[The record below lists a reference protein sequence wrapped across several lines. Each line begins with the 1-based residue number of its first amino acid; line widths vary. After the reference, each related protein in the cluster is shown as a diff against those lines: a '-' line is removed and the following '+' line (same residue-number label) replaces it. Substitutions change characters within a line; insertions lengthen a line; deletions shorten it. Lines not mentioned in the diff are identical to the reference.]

1 MMSERCNFL
10 FIHIP
15 KSGGNSIQNVLRYY
29 SEDEILLSAPHH
41 DGVERFEVRSRR
53 YPFRKHSTLADYQKA
68 LPSDVYD
75 RLFKFA
81 VLRNPWERMVSWY
94 FSPGRG
100 VANWDKSEFKKL
112 ILRTPTAVSYIKVDN
127 VPSQASASS
136 RENQVHNLER
146 LIDFTDLEKG
156 FFEVCDIV
164 GIPRIKLPIRNKS
177 HRKHYT
183 HYYDSEL
190 IKIVNER
197 FQQDVE
203 LGNFKF
209 GE

>member
-1 MMSERCNFL
+1 MISERSNFL

-15 KSGGNSIQNVLRYY
+15 KSGGNSIQNVLRNY
-29 SEDEILLSAPHH
+29 SEDEILRSAPHH
-41 DGVERFEVRSRR
+41 DGVERFEVGNRK
-53 YPFRKHSTLADYQKA
+53 YGTRKHSTLADYRNV

-100 VANWDKSEFKKL
+100 VANWDRNAFKKL
-112 ILRTPTAVSYIKVDN
+112 ILETPTAVSYIN
-127 VPSQASASS
+127 SSNLPSEASAH
-136 RENQVHNLER
+136 EPVYKAHNVDR
-146 LIDFTDLEKG
+146 LIDFSDLQTG
-156 FFEVCDIV
+156 FFEVCDCV
-164 GIPRIKLPIRNKS
+164 GIPRSKLPVRNRS
-177 HRKHYT
+177 CRKHYT

-190 IKIVNER
+190 VEIVGKR
-197 FQQDVE
+197 FQQDIR
-203 LGNFKF
+203 LGRFKF